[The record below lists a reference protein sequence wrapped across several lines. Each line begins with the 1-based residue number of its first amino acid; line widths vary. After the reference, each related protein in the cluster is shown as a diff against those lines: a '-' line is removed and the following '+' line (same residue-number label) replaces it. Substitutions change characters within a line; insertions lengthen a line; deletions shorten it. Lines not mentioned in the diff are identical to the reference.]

1 MVNSCHTVIPNL
13 TLLNKGYLNKI
24 VHLPRKESLQSAKV
38 DSSYTKDN

>member
-24 VHLPRKESLQSAKV
+24 VQKESLQSTKV